1 MALALL
7 AVLALP
13 INQAKADEPSVVS
26 EEKGTSVID
35 IIASV
40 PALKQGIAYSFA
52 DSNVNYLST
61 IDVVNFKGFSLEAG
75 YAGRAKE
82 TGDKIVAVVSYDLF
96 KAKDYVTWPV
106 LQYVEFRPG
115 LWAGVGRITGSN
127 EFDWGVSAT
136 VLSLKF

>member
-1 MALALL
+1 MFLL
-7 AVLALP
+7 NLALP
-13 INQAKADEPSVVS
+13 LHQPALAV
-26 EEKGTSVID
+26 EEGTSVVD

-40 PALKQGIAYSFA
+40 PALKQGVAYSFS

-61 IDVVNFKGFSLEAG
+61 IEAASYKGFALEIG
-75 YAGRAKE
+75 YAGRAKN
-82 TGDKIVAVVSYDLF
+82 TGDKIVGVLSYDLF
-96 KAKDYVTWPV
+96 KAKNYVTWPI

-115 LWAGVGRITGSN
+115 VWAGVGRVTGSN